1 MSPNHSTLYDGDFID
16 SSAYTE
22 KEILKEYEQ
31 ETDVPPTPHY
41 YQPPQNYQKPYT
53 SYPYSNYINPF
64 EYIDNNDDQAHNDK
78 DDDSST

>member
-22 KEILKEYEQ
+22 EEILKEYEQ
-31 ETDVPPTPHY
+31 ETDVPTPLY
-41 YQPPQNYQKPYT
+41 YQTPENDHKPQTP
-53 SYPYSNYINPF
+53 YPYSNYINPF
-64 EYIDNNDDQAHNDK
+64 EYIDRNDDQAHNDK